1 MPDWVQNN
9 LTIKGD
15 NEVVATCLEWCCCN
29 WGTEWNASEVGIF
42 NTGDEAI
49 FYFQTTRD
57 YAASFVKRLSK
68 KFPNLLFTIS
78 YADKAIGNNCGKYTL
93 IDGIEQPGGFYY
105 DYSELE
111 DNPILKEKAIKFARD
126 VWGYDP
132 DGFVPV

>member
-1 MPDWVQNN
+1 MPNWVQNN

>member
-1 MPDWVQNN
+1 MPNWVQNN

-15 NEVVATCLEWCCCN
+15 NESVAACLEWCCCN